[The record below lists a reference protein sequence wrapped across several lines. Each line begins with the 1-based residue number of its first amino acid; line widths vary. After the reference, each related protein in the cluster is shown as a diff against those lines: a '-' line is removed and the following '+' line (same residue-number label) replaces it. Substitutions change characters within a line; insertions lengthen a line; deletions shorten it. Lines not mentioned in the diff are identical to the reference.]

1 MSRNRAARNLHR
13 RHEFAGRV
21 PTRGRVRARLPRE
34 RRPSYNV
41 AYAWKPKLGE
51 KGAPD
56 EVQVYKVGEQAKV
69 LELIT
74 SEAESP
80 SKAKVTITV
89 VGEGRW
95 DKAEIAAARASIE
108 SATPACRQGG

>member
-1 MSRNRAARNLHR
+1 M
-13 RHEFAGRV
+13 
-21 PTRGRVRARLPRE
+21 
-34 RRPSYNV
+34 
-41 AYAWKPKLGE
+41 
-51 KGAPD
+51 
-56 EVQVYKVGEQAKV
+56 GEQAKV

-74 SEAESP
+74 SRSRKP

>member
-1 MSRNRAARNLHR
+1 M
-13 RHEFAGRV
+13 
-21 PTRGRVRARLPRE
+21 
-34 RRPSYNV
+34 
-41 AYAWKPKLGE
+41 
-51 KGAPD
+51 
-56 EVQVYKVGEQAKV
+56 GEQAKV

>member
-1 MSRNRAARNLHR
+1 M
-13 RHEFAGRV
+13 
-21 PTRGRVRARLPRE
+21 
-34 RRPSYNV
+34 
-41 AYAWKPKLGE
+41 
-51 KGAPD
+51 
-56 EVQVYKVGEQAKV
+56 GEQAKV

-95 DKAEIAAARASIE
+95 EAEIAAARASIE